1 MVNKGKGS
9 SERREDNRHRKWAWS
24 KRRRD
29 GDGESGSPVHRPL
42 SPVTV
47 SGGERREESRAAAR
61 HPQSNSIQGSPASA
75 CLPPTLHPITADTFP
90 PTTLLLTAS
99 TYYFTHSHAHTHCE
113 CLCVH
118 HTQADVWLVNNGD
131 DKFRNKWCERCRVV
145 WRCAVPLWGFHVLS
159 FSCPVTLTHWLL
171 ARGFVTTDTRRMTMR
186 VDLKKN
192 KRKKQTFEHFGLIII
207 FLYK

>member
-1 MVNKGKGS
+1 MGEKQGGKPMKGVDEPQHAARFQTKVEDCVGGKQGKRKYR
-9 SERREDNRHRKWAWS
+9 RREDNRHRKWAWS

-113 CLCVH
+113 RLCVH
-118 HTQADVWLVNNGD
+118 HTQADV
-131 DKFRNKWCERCRVV
+131 
-145 WRCAVPLWGFHVLS
+145 
-159 FSCPVTLTHWLL
+159 
-171 ARGFVTTDTRRMTMR
+171 
-186 VDLKKN
+186 
-192 KRKKQTFEHFGLIII
+192 
-207 FLYK
+207 